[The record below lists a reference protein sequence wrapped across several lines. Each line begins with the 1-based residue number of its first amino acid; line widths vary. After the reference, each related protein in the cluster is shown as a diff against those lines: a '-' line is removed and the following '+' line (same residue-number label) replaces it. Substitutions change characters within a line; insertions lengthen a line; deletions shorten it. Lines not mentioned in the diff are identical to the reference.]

1 MGKELD
7 GYLYP
12 CKKYS
17 LGSLVQVEIIKR
29 KMDLAIIVDRSVDGQ
44 ENHWYMVKSIY
55 TDKEYLAY
63 PQELT
68 LLSGDVDE

>member
-12 CKKYS
+12 IKKYS
-17 LGSLVQVEIIKR
+17 LGSLVQTQIIKR
-29 KMDLAIIVDRSVDGQ
+29 KADIGIIIDRSVDGR

-55 TDKEYLAY
+55 TDKEYLTY
-63 PQELT
+63 PHEIT
-68 LLSGDVDE
+68 LLSGEVEE